1 MTQLKILFLSYLAK
15 TLAYISKLLGKG
27 SGTALPGLIV
37 EQKFIEILEPLGKQF
52 EEIIFIS
59 GTNGKTTTR
68 AILVDIYEQNG
79 VAVCTNRGGAN
90 ILRGIASTLLLN
102 LDNRGKSKAK
112 VAILE
117 VEEAS
122 MPKLAKYI
130 APDTVILTNI
140 FRDQLDAYG
149 EIDQTIG
156 YFKQALALAQTKKTV
171 KLYINSDDQKLL
183 TAAKDFKG
191 EIYGFG
197 LNLPA
202 TKKPDFEQD
211 ADQVVDFTGQF
222 TAYSVKTNSFQVV
235 TSDNVI
241 HKLSTRLPGVYN
253 LYNVLV
259 AFVVGYEKFGA
270 STINPVVNFQPVFG
284 RGEDIMLPNGRKLQL
299 FLIKNPAGFNLV
311 LDWIADTFSTDYA
324 INLAIAINDNIA
336 DGRDVSW
343 LWDADLETF
352 VSTQRLN
359 KIFTA
364 GTRAEDMLL
373 RLQYAGA
380 KVRPGENM
388 NNLETL
394 FQQILETDQDFLVL
408 CTYTAL
414 MDFRKLLSK
423 TIELAQI
430 TQQGN

>member
-1 MTQLKILFLSYLAK
+1 MTYLKILFLSYLAK
-15 TLAYISKLLGKG
+15 LLAFVSQVLKKG
-27 SGTALPGLIV
+27 NGTALPGLIV
-37 EQKFIEILEPLGKQF
+37 ERRFLDILEPIGQQF

-90 ILRGIASTLLLN
+90 ILRGVASTLLLN
-102 LDNRGKSKAK
+102 LDYTGKSKTK

-122 MPKLAKYI
+122 MPKLSKYI
-130 APDTVILTNI
+130 TPDKIILTNI

-149 EIDQTIG
+149 EIDQNIG
-156 YFKQALALAQTKKTV
+156 YFKQSLALAQNKKPV
-171 KLYINSDDQKLL
+171 KLYINADDQKLL
-183 TAAKDFKG
+183 TATSGFKG
-191 EIYGFG
+191 EIYGFD

-202 TKKPDFEQD
+202 TQKPDFESNTTQD
-211 ADQVVDFTGQF
+211 IDFTAHF
-222 TAYSVKTNSFQVV
+222 TAYSVKANSFQVV
-235 TSDNVI
+235 TGDNVI

-253 LYNVLV
+253 LYNVLA
-259 AFVVGYEKFGA
+259 AFIVGYEKFGV

-284 RGEDIMLPNGRKLQL
+284 RGENVELPNGKQLQL

-311 LDWIADTFSTDYA
+311 LDWINDSYSTQN
-324 INLAIAINDNIA
+324 INLAIMINDNIA

-343 LWDADLETF
+343 LWDSDLETF
-352 VSTQRLN
+352 VSTQSLN
-359 KIFTA
+359 KILTS
-364 GTRAEDMLL
+364 GSRGEDMLL

-380 KVRPGENM
+380 KLKPGDNVP
-388 NNLETL
+388 NLTEL
-394 FQQILETDQDFLVL
+394 YSQILDANQDFLVL

-414 MDFRKLLSK
+414 LDFRKILSNN
-423 TIELAQI
+423 IEMTQI